1 MRLAPEMLLNLYF
14 NGFRQPPNL
23 KRPFFSRESAV
34 KPRGDVLSQVP
45 PIIHPKI
52 MRLVLKGPAKPDAAQ
67 AILAAAFE
75 QWPTKTHC
83 RYFILPGG
91 FLEIPLPENWQGISG
106 WEGRSKD
113 KDAWSRLADS
123 VARPALEALLT
134 PQFYEAARGKC
145 DYLSLGLDIVSEQGM
160 HGPHLELV
168 AMADIQKKKIIRWT
182 GKSFPTRNQDKQL
195 IQVTDLGSHLLAQ
208 GKERVVILGC
218 NDLNLLSPR
227 VSHNVKSTSPRG
239 RLVRQM
245 QALVK
250 AFRPTVILQHPHET
264 DTPNSWLTTWRHIEN
279 TLPSLR
285 HWAGTV
291 RYHNAHKA
299 PRQPLE
305 RVLELTQGSSDPA
318 TAQNIVIDTSA
329 FVSRPSRYLNNFKW
343 F

>member
-1 MRLAPEMLLNLYF
+1 MLFNLYF
-14 NGFRQPPNL
+14 SGLRQPVSFKKPL
-23 KRPFFSRESAV
+23 FSREIAV
-34 KPRGDVLSQVP
+34 KPCADGFAQAQQVKVTQ
-45 PIIHPKI
+45 PKI
-52 MRLVLKGPAKPDAAQ
+52 MRLVLKGPAKPDAAK
-67 AILAAAFE
+67 AILATAFQ
-75 QWPTKTHC
+75 QWPSNTHC

-91 FLEIPLPENWQGISG
+91 FLEVPLPENWQGVSG
-106 WEGRSKD
+106 WKGRTED
-113 KDAWSRLADS
+113 KDAWRYLAEK
-123 VARPALEALLT
+123 VATPALETLLT
-134 PQFYEAARGKC
+134 PQFYEAASGKC
-145 DYLSLGLDIVSEQGM
+145 DYLSLGVDIVSEKGM
-160 HGPHLELV
+160 QGPHLELV
-168 AMADIQKKKIIRWT
+168 AMVDMRKQTIIRWT

-195 IQVTDLGSHLLAQ
+195 IQVSDLGSHLLVQ

-227 VSHNVKSTSPRG
+227 VSHNVKANSPRG

-285 HWAGTV
+285 HWAGTI
-291 RYHNAHKA
+291 RYHNAHTS

-305 RVLELTQGSSDPA
+305 RVIQFTQSSADPA
-318 TAQNIVIDTSA
+318 ATQNIVIDTTA
-329 FVSRPSRYLNNFKW
+329 FHSRPSRYLNGFKW